1 MFIVA
6 SVLQQIQVLLLGNFL
21 EFFFN
26 SFDLWMPN
34 WQIQRA
40 GCIFLA
46 RLYTMKVVPPQ
57 KKNLLRTSYGPVTV
71 LNTSHVLSP
80 TILINSLWSHFI
92 DEKIGLEGLVARSE

>member
-6 SVLQQIQVLLLGNFL
+6 SVLQQIQVLLFGNFL

-40 GCIFLA
+40 GWLRI
-46 RLYTMKVVPPQ
+46 YW
-57 KKNLLRTSYGPVTV
+57 KNYLSISGPVH
-71 LNTSHVLSP
+71 SHLWCSRVSYSSCISRGHHRAMLKP
-80 TILINSLWSHFI
+80 GTITRHHSL
-92 DEKIGLEGLVARSE
+92 EK